1 VLSRSIVRFWLLG
14 KGTFSERLK
23 NHRIVVGSTPN
34 SARWPGTT
42 SPPARDNL
50 LTAHIYINF
59 AFYAKCSFGSPGQND
74 NLCWYTFF
82 ACAKRCS
89 SILQQLRFNVV
100 QLKFKQ
106 VSLFLVKKN
115 AILQQTMRFQLLD
128 LFRYVSRHFFKKGK
142 ALDVRKR
149 HSCE

>member
-23 NHRIVVGSTPN
+23 KHRIVVGSTPN

-42 SPPARDNL
+42 SPPARDNV

-59 AFYAKCSFGSPGQND
+59 AFYAKCSFRRTTT
-74 NLCWYTFF
+74 Y
-82 ACAKRCS
+82 AAKRCS